1 MTVVVSSSD
10 QQPVFIPKTRM
21 QNPFNIPVT
30 TFVDVLVKLSVT
42 CGMVEVVVSVEVV
55 KVNAVDVARVMV
67 V

>member
-1 MTVVVSSSD
+1 
-10 QQPVFIPKTRM
+10 M

-30 TFVDVLVKLSVT
+30 TFVDLLVKVSVT

-55 KVNAVDVARVMV
+55 KVTAVDVARVMV

>member
-1 MTVVVSSSD
+1 MH
-10 QQPVFIPKTRM
+10 I

-30 TFVDVLVKLSVT
+30 KFVDMSIKTSFT

-55 KVNAVDVARVMV
+55 KVTAVNVAGVMV

>member
-1 MTVVVSSSD
+1 M
-10 QQPVFIPKTRM
+10 FIPKTRI

-30 TFVDVLVKLSVT
+30 TFIDVSVKVSVT

-55 KVNAVDVARVMV
+55 KVSAVDVAGVMV